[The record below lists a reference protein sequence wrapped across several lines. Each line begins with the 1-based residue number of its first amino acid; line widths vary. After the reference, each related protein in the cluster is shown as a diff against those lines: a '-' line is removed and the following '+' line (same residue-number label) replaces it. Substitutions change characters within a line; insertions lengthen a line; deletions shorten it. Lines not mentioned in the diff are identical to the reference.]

1 MLILEN
7 CQKAS
12 KYNYYQ
18 DFFVFKKMVY
28 LIKRILLILMY
39 LLKYFFVSLF
49 QIYHWLKKKL
59 INKKYFVYFATR
71 THKQSIVQANFF
83 RQVLGDI
90 GSLLKLIILNI
101 KIKDTQCGYKLYKKT
116 IAKLVFSKLKN
127 QGYEHDMEIILLLKL
142 RNIGIKELPVKWKH
156 KKYSKVNV
164 FWDPIKM
171 FIGMLIIRF
180 RYF

>member
-1 MLILEN
+1 M
-7 CQKAS
+7 
-12 KYNYYQ
+12 
-18 DFFVFKKMVY
+18 
-28 LIKRILLILMY
+28 
-39 LLKYFFVSLF
+39 
-49 QIYHWLKKKL
+49 
-59 INKKYFVYFATR
+59 
-71 THKQSIVQANFF
+71 
-83 RQVLGDI
+83 
-90 GSLLKLIILNI
+90 
-101 KIKDTQCGYKLYKKT
+101 KDTQCGYKLYKKT

-156 KKYSKVNV
+156 KKYSKINV